1 MGPKQGHNIDVGMR
15 LCAIA
20 MANAHAIVSS
30 KYSKNSK
37 IKNVKTKNWKK
48 KKKKLVQV
56 LFLFL
61 FKG

>member
-20 MANAHAIVSS
+20 MAIAHAIVSS

-48 KKKKLVQV
+48 KKKN
-56 LFLFL
+56 
-61 FKG
+61 